1 MSLMPLRLHGDCS
14 AMPRPALLTM
24 HVSYDSQSMRVYD
37 TRRLRASITCN
48 SHFQQ
53 YRSSRRDPQPTHFPG
68 AVASC
73 HPAPPACWNR
83 ALRST
88 RRFGRA
94 ADPTRAYTST
104 SKHHGALIG
113 SHTRYEGMIRAGGC
127 VSTWYGVC
135 YVRIAAQSYSE
146 CSSSMRA
153 HVSAALHTGNLRRTR

>member
-1 MSLMPLRLHGDCS
+1 MYAHAVSLMPFRLHGDCS

-73 HPAPPACWNR
+73 HPAP
-83 ALRST
+83 LIQ
-88 RRFGRA
+88 
-94 ADPTRAYTST
+94 RAYTST